1 MIYLDLAPEIQ
12 RLTPAKQL
20 RLLAEISQSLAS
32 GQWPLAASVGPL
44 PARGGLSRVADSLP
58 TEEACE
64 KL

>member
-1 MIYLDLAPEIQ
+1 MFYLDLAPEIK
-12 RLTPAKQL
+12 RLTPAEQL

-32 GQWPLAASVGPL
+32 GQWPLAASVGPW
-44 PARGGLSRVADSLP
+44 PARRGLLRLAGSLP